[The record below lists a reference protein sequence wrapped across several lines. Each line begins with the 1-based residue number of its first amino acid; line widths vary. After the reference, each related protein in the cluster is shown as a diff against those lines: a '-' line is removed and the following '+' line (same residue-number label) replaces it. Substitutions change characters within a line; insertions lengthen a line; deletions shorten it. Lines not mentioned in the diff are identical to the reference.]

1 MTSFNEMKGQG
12 GNKTIAIFQFGII
25 RSDVKKVAI
34 NNKKRKQYG
43 GQTIYTNL
51 RDLPTKFTS
60 VIQFDVV
67 ENTMIAK

>member
-1 MTSFNEMKGQG
+1 M
-12 GNKTIAIFQFGII
+12 

-43 GQTIYTNL
+43 GQIIYTNL
-51 RDLPTKFTS
+51 QDLPSKFTS